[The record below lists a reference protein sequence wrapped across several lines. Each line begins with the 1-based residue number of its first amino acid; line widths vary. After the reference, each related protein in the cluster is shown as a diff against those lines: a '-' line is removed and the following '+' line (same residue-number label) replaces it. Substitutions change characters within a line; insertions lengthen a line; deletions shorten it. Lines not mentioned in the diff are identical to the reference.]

1 MSSPIRVLFDATS
14 LGYGAEAGVGRAG
27 IFRAAQGLIGE
38 ALRRP
43 DLDVDIAALDS
54 FFGEVQAAR
63 YLRDAGAAPGPRF
76 RRAWHHPTASH
87 LDSLALVDRVADVGE
102 TSVEGRRL
110 MATLALMN
118 RLARP
123 AGTLGPYDVYQSL
136 RPALVPDHR
145 VSARARVLFVHDLIP
160 LLFPDLSGDGFDTAL
175 RAILASV
182 VPARDWIVCN
192 SECTRRD
199 VCAHLP
205 IDPDRVFVT
214 PLAADPA
221 VFHPVADA
229 DAVRIVRHHHGIGD
243 HPYVLS
249 LSTIEP
255 RKNLAHLVR
264 CFSRIVQAADDGDRL
279 RLVLVGATGWKAA
292 EVFDAIEHDAIIRDR
307 VVLTG
312 HVPDEDLAALYVGA
326 DAFVYPSRYEGF
338 GLPVLEAM
346 YCGVPVVTTTGGAL
360 PEVVG
365 QAGLVVDPDDADGL
379 VEAVL
384 AARGNT
390 RLIVEGYSRAA
401 EFTWARTIDLTIA
414 AYRVML
420 AGY

>member
-1 MSSPIRVLFDATS
+1 MISAEDA
-14 LGYGAEAGVGRAG
+14 
-27 IFRAAQGLIGE
+27 
-38 ALRRP
+38 
-43 DLDVDIAALDS
+43 
-54 FFGEVQAAR
+54 
-63 YLRDAGAAPGPRF
+63 
-76 RRAWHHPTASH
+76 
-87 LDSLALVDRVADVGE
+87 
-102 TSVEGRRL
+102 
-110 MATLALMN
+110 
-118 RLARP
+118 LARLHGL
-123 AGTLGPYDVYQSL
+123 AIETL
-136 RPALVPDHR
+136 
-145 VSARARVLFVHDLIP
+145 
-160 LLFPDLSGDGFDTAL
+160 
-175 RAILASV
+175 
-182 VPARDWIVCN
+182 W
-192 SECTRRD
+192 
-199 VCAHLP
+199 
-205 IDPDRVFVT
+205 
-214 PLAADPA
+214 
-221 VFHPVADA
+221 
-229 DAVRIVRHHHGIGD
+229 
-243 HPYVLS
+243 
-249 LSTIEP
+249 
-255 RKNLAHLVR
+255 
-264 CFSRIVQAADDGDRL
+264 L

-346 YCGVPVVTTTGGAL
+346 CCGVPVVTTTGGAL

-420 AGY
+420 TGC